1 MRNLIIGIV
10 LGVGAI
16 IGTYYLADNWRNN
29 SVNIAV
35 LAERERLVM
44 QYDKKVTEQIVLAM
58 ESQAKLQVSFDKSI
72 KEKNAKITSANR
84 KYNAL
89 VNSVQDRPSRPSS
102 PTAVVNSCNTEG
114 GSGVTGKGLYRDD
127 ASFLI
132 GEAARAETIRLELI
146 SCYNLYDQVKDGLS
160 K

>member
-58 ESQAKLQVSFDKSI
+58 EKQAKLQVIFDKSI

-89 VNSVQDRPSRPSS
+89 VNSMQDRPSRPSS
-102 PTAVVNSCNTEG
+102 ATSVVNSCNTEG

-146 SCYNLYDQVKDGLS
+146 SCYNLYDQVKDSLS